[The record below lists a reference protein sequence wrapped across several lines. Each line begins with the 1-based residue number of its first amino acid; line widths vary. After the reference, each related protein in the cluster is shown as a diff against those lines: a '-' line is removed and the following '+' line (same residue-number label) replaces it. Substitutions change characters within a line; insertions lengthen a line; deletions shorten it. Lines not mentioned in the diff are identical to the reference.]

1 MASSNF
7 AKNIAPRKHW
17 SDYGARA
24 RQKSFENASKVD
36 EILHNREMR
45 VNNHFEVIFK
55 LYSFNRWQTKQ
66 TEEWRKVMPYLKEER
81 MI

>member
-45 VNNHFEVIFK
+45 VNYYFEGIIK
-55 LYSFNRWQTKQ
+55 LHTYF
-66 TEEWRKVMPYLKEER
+66 
-81 MI
+81 

>member
-36 EILHNREMR
+36 EILHDREMR
-45 VNNHFEVIFK
+45 VNYYFEVIIK
-55 LYSFNRWQTKQ
+55 LYIFLIDDEHSKQ
-66 TEEWRKVMPYLKEER
+66 KNGEK
-81 MI
+81 

>member
-7 AKNIAPRKHW
+7 PKNIAPRKHW

-36 EILHNREMR
+36 EILHDREMR
-45 VNNHFEVIFK
+45 VNYYFEVII
-55 LYSFNRWQTKQ
+55 Y
-66 TEEWRKVMPYLKEER
+66 
-81 MI
+81 

>member
-36 EILHNREMR
+36 EILHDREMR
-45 VNNHFEVIFK
+45 VNYYFEVII
-55 LYSFNRWQTKQ
+55 Y
-66 TEEWRKVMPYLKEER
+66 
-81 MI
+81 